1 MRTQKPEKR
10 CRWFK
15 KLGDFSRDQSG
26 LSAVEYA
33 LVAALIAGAT
43 IVSVGQV
50 GMATSSALMGM
61 NASINGDGSNNG
73 GGGGSGDSGAGDG
86 SGTSGGGD
94 SAGSNN
100 GGSEGS
106 GASGSGA
113 GAPKAKKP
121 KKKKKGKKKKKHK
134 RK

>member
-1 MRTQKPEKR
+1 MSFVMRTPKPER
-10 CRWFK
+10 RFRLFK

-61 NASINGDGSNNG
+61 NASITGDGANNDDGGGENGAAGGSGGSGGSAGNNG
-73 GGGGSGDSGAGDG
+73 GGK
-86 SGTSGGGD
+86 
-94 SAGSNN
+94 
-100 GGSEGS
+100 S
-106 GASGSGA
+106 GASGSGN
-113 GAPKAKKP
+113 GNPKGKKP
-121 KKKKKGKKKKKHK
+121 KKNKKGKK
-134 RK
+134 